1 MLQLRNLKIT
11 AQIMRLIHLAVLFM
25 PLVPA
30 LMSSLP
36 PDQQHTLAAA
46 TIDRELV
53 PGENPAHYTRVKK
66 DEQLFTIHEFTV
78 SPYPPVV

>member
-1 MLQLRNLKIT
+1 
-11 AQIMRLIHLAVLFM
+11 MRLIHLAVLFI

-30 LMSSLP
+30 LIMSSSP

-66 DEQLFTIHEFTV
+66 DEQLFTIHELTV